1 VAVDITTDLNKVRNI
16 GIMAH
21 IDAGKTTTTE
31 RILFYTGITY
41 KIGEVHEGAATM
53 DWMEQEQERGI
64 TITSA
69 ATTCWWK
76 NHQINIIDTP
86 GHVDFTAEVERS
98 LRVLD
103 GAVAVF
109 DGVAGVE
116 PQTMTVWR
124 QANKY
129 AVPRMCFVNKLD
141 RTGADF
147 FRCVDMMVERLNS
160 TPLVLQLPIGAEHD
174 FLGVVDLV
182 GMRALTW
189 HGETTMGEDYTVEEV
204 PAELQGQAEEYR
216 EKLVETLAEADDDIM
231 EVYLEDGDVFTPEQL
246 DEAIRRA
253 TLADK
258 LNPVLCGTAF
268 KNKGVQPLLDAVVKY
283 LPSPLDI
290 EAIIGHSVKDEEEKI
305 ERKPAD
311 SEPFSGLAYKI
322 ASDPHLGKLIY
333 VRVYSGKLE
342 AGSSVMNSVNGR
354 KERIG
359 KVYQMHANKRE
370 EIASVGAG
378 QIVAVMGLKD
388 TKTGHTLCDPAHP
401 VVLESMTFPAPVIE
415 VAIEPKTKG
424 DQEKLGTAI
433 QRLSDEDPTFT
444 VKSDEETGQTIIA
457 GMGELHLEI
466 LVDRMKREFRV
477 EATVGKPQ
485 VAYRETIRKK
495 VESHSYTHKKQTG
508 GSGQFAKVVV
518 SLEPNTDPETGQG
531 AGYEFVNNVSG
542 GRVPREYIPSVDQG
556 GQDAMEFG
564 VLAGYPMVDVKF
576 TLEDGAY
583 HDVDSSELAFKIAGN
598 QAFKE
603 AARMAKAV
611 LLEPMFAVEV
621 ITPESFLGTVIG
633 DINSRRGQIQ
643 AQEERHGDMV
653 VNALVP
659 LSEMFGYVGDL
670 RSKTSGQASYSME
683 FDSYAEVPTNI
694 ADEIIKKVRGE

>member
-1 VAVDITTDLNKVRNI
+1 MAVEITTDLNKVRNI

-31 RILFYTGITY
+31 RILFYTGISY
-41 KIGEVHEGAATM
+41 KIGEVHDGAATM

-76 NHQINIIDTP
+76 DHQINIIDTP

-129 AVPRMCFVNKLD
+129 SVPRMCFVNKLD

-160 TPLVLQLPIGAEHD
+160 TPLVLQLPIGAEQD

-189 HGETTMGEDYTVEEV
+189 RGETTMGEDYEVEEI
-204 PAELQGQAEEYR
+204 PAELQAQADEYR
-216 EKLVETLAEADDDIM
+216 EKLLETLAEADDEVM
-231 EVYLEDGDVFTPEQL
+231 EKYLEGEELSVQEL
-246 DEAIRRA
+246 EAAIRRA

-268 KNKGVQPLLDAVVKY
+268 KNKGVQPLLDAVVKF

-290 EAIIGHSVKDEEEKI
+290 DGIKGHAVNNEEEEI
-305 ERKPAD
+305 VRQPSD
-311 SEPFSGLAYKI
+311 DEPFSGLAYKI

-342 AGSSVMNSVNGR
+342 AGSSVLNSVTGR

-388 TKTGHTLCDPAHP
+388 TKTGHTLCDNAQP
-401 VVLESMTFPAPVIE
+401 VVLESMSFPAPVIE
-415 VAIEPKTKG
+415 VAIEPKTKS

-485 VAYRETIRKK
+485 VAYRETVRRK
-495 VESHSYTHKKQTG
+495 VENHSYTHKKQTG

-518 SLEPNTDPETGQG
+518 SLEPNIDEETGLG

-556 GQDAMEFG
+556 GQEAMEFG

-621 ITPESFLGTVIG
+621 TTPESFLGTVIG